1 MRQIS
6 IHLFCV
12 CSLKSRY
19 RLSAACLVKMVLLYK
34 ILPLTIIVMVSL
46 PNSADLKGQGQNVT
60 HL

>member
-19 RLSAACLVKMVLLYK
+19 RLSAACLVEYDYHGFKTSNGVV
-34 ILPLTIIVMVSL
+34 IQ
-46 PNSADLKGQGQNVT
+46 NSSPYNNCNGFIT
-60 HL
+60 

>member
-1 MRQIS
+1 MITM
-6 IHLFCV
+6 V
-12 CSLKSRY
+12 LKHQ
-19 RLSAACLVKMVLLYK
+19 MVLLYK